1 MVRKEALS
9 NWLREVVD
17 DKVQEEVA
25 ELDSE
30 ERQILSLLSGKFFSV
45 IKMTVRKEI
54 RNLIY
59 F

>member
-30 ERQILSLLSGKFFSV
+30 ERQILSLLSGKFSQ
-45 IKMTVRKEI
+45 
-54 RNLIY
+54 L
-59 F
+59 